1 MSELQYYFSLFIRR
15 LPIVALVAALIS
27 AVSVIVAIKL
37 PPEYESQARLMVESS
52 QIPDK
57 LAPSTVQIS
66 SVERLQVIQTRLLT
80 RPVLLDIAER
90 FNAVPNQS
98 QMSPDDIVNAM
109 RARTGM
115 RTSGGR
121 DRATIM
127 QITFEARS
135 ASVAA
140 GVLNEY
146 VSLIQQEDVTIR
158 TGSATDTLDFFDI
171 EVRRLSDELKAQS
184 EKILEF
190 KKAHIDALPDSL
202 DFRQRQ
208 RSALQDRLEQAE
220 RDIYDLRT
228 QRQQLIEIASG
239 NGDVENAGL
248 PKTRNRIKLDETRTE
263 LEDALLVYSETN
275 PKVRILQARISL
287 LEKAVEQEQARS
299 EAEEGEETG
308 NSALDMRLA
317 EIDARVETLQGQIEG
332 LTSRI
337 ESVGKTI
344 DETPE
349 NAIILE
355 DLQRGYNNLQ
365 QQYNTAVSR
374 QAEASTGEKIEILSK
389 GERVTIIDQPTV
401 PSSPTKPNRMMIA
414 GGGTFLGLMLGV
426 AMVFLLELLN
436 RAPRRPEDIIKKL
449 GVWPM
454 ATIPYTR
461 TRHDL
466 IVQRGR
472 KIALIIAILVV
483 VPVAVWAIHE
493 YYLPL
498 DILAQKIMNKI
509 GVRW

>member
-15 LPIVALVAALIS
+15 LPIVVLVSALVS

-37 PPEYESQARLMVESS
+37 PPEFESHARLMVESS
-52 QIPDK
+52 QIPDS

-66 SVERLQVIQTRLLT
+66 SVERLQVIQNRLLT

-90 FNAVPNQS
+90 FNALPNQS
-98 QMSPDDIVNAM
+98 QMSPDEIVNAM
-109 RARTGM
+109 RSRTGM

-121 DRATIM
+121 NQATIM
-127 QITFEARS
+127 QITFEART
-135 ASVAA
+135 AEIAA

-171 EVRRLSDELKAQS
+171 EVRRLSEELSAQS

-190 KKAHIDALPDSL
+190 KKAHINALPDSL

-228 QRQQLIEIASG
+228 QRQQLIEIASAG
-239 NGDVENAGL
+239 GDAAAAGL
-248 PKTRNRIKLDETRTE
+248 PKSRTQIQLDETRTE
-263 LEDALLVYSETN
+263 LQDALLVYSATN
-275 PKVRILQARISL
+275 PKVRLLQARVGL
-287 LEKAVEQEQARS
+287 LEEAVEQERASQ
-299 EAEEGEETG
+299 EAEGTEETG
-308 NSALDMRLA
+308 NSALDLRLA

-332 LTSRI
+332 LNSRI
-337 ESVGKTI
+337 EAVGRTI

-349 NAIILE
+349 NAIVLE

-365 QQYNTAVSR
+365 QQYNTAVAR
-374 QAEASTGEKIEILSK
+374 QAEASTGEKIEVLSK

-401 PSSPTKPNRMMIA
+401 PSRPTKPNRMMIA

-426 AMVFLLELLN
+426 AVVFLLELLN

-461 TRHDL
+461 TRHDM
-466 IVQRGR
+466 IVQRSR
-472 KIALIIAILVV
+472 KIALIIAILIV
-483 VPVAVWAIHE
+483 VPVGVWAIHE

-498 DILAQKIMNKI
+498 DILAQKIMNRI